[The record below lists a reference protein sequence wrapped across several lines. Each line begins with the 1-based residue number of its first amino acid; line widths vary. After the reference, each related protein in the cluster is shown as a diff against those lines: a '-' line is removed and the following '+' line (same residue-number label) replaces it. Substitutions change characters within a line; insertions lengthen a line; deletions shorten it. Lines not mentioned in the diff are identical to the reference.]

1 MKKVKTKIIC
11 NTCGGT
17 RLLFDAYVKWD
28 FEAQEYAVTMV
39 ADKPVICE
47 DARRC
52 TACTTKEMYCEET
65 KEKTDGLAHR
75 DH

>member
-47 DARRC
+47 DCDREVS
-52 TACTTKEMYCEET
+52 TTRKEVYCVYYEG
-65 KEKTDGLAHR
+65 DVL
-75 DH
+75 